1 MRYHILKALVGLTL
15 IQPLRPAL
23 SPLWPLFCTVM

>member
-15 IQPLRPAL
+15 IQPLAPAQN
-23 SPLWPLFCTVM
+23 PLWPVFCAVM